1 MIFVSSQVNICVQ
14 CCMFKVTYMWITSKY
29 DISSL
34 QKHVLE
40 RWSDSTEDEW
50 IQGICLFLTSAVDI
64 LESVNVK
71 YLFECA

>member
-1 MIFVSSQVNICVQ
+1 
-14 CCMFKVTYMWITSKY
+14 MFKVTKMWITSKH
-29 DISSL
+29 DIFSL

-50 IQGICLFLTSAVDI
+50 IQRIGLFLTSAVDI

>member
-1 MIFVSSQVNICVQ
+1 MR
-14 CCMFKVTYMWITSKY
+14 ITSKY

-50 IQGICLFLTSAVDI
+50 IQRIGFS
-64 LESVNVK
+64 
-71 YLFECA
+71 